1 MSEKPQGRTSA
12 PDEVWARVQEDY
24 LAGMSGPDCCRRHGV
39 SLSALRNRAARE
51 GWRRSDQAWIP
62 PQSLDPW
69 DEGRILEDRICGNL
83 DLIEWGDL
91 SGVAEGRMMR
101 AVLRGDS
108 AEFMRWHKVAEIIEV
123 RDAELRRWAE
133 EEEARTYQIRQ
144 RARDI
149 EAEEKERGN
158 ERDSADYLDSEFDES
173 LEDQGPVRGFIITR
187 DGELIRKPR
196 PDGSASSD
204 RREPARLEQGDTPPL
219 WSSSDERSA
228 IAACRGAR
236 EREPVA
242 DTACPSGSP
251 SAPRGCPVEPG
262 DDESER
268 TYSFGL
274 PVAGSVAVSPELLD
288 PLDPAGSVAGRGD

>member
-69 DEGRILEDRICGNL
+69 DEGRILEERICGNL
-83 DLIEWGDL
+83 DLIEWGEL

-108 AEFMRWHKVAEIIEV
+108 AEFMRWHKVAEIIQV
-123 RDAELRRWAE
+123 REAELRRWAE
-133 EEEARTYQIRQ
+133 EEEARKYQIRQ

-149 EAEEKERGN
+149 EAEENERDN
-158 ERDSADYLDSEFDES
+158 ERDSGDYLDSEFDEC
-173 LEDQGPVRGFIITR
+173 LEDQGPVRGFTITR
-187 DGELIRKPR
+187 DGELIRQPR

-204 RREPARLEQGDTPPL
+204 RRERAELEEGDTLPL
-219 WSSSDERSA
+219 SSSSDEESA
-228 IAACRGAR
+228 IGGRSGAC

-242 DTACPSGSP
+242 DTASVRRSP
-251 SAPRGCPVEPG
+251 SAPVEPG
-262 DDESER
+262 DDESKQ
-268 TYSFGL
+268 TYPFGL

-288 PLDPAGSVAGRGD
+288 PLEPAGSVAGRGD

>member
-1 MSEKPQGRTSA
+1 MSEKPQGRMSP

-51 GWRRSDQAWIP
+51 GWRRSDQAWTP

-69 DEGRILEDRICGNL
+69 DEGRILEERICGNL
-83 DLIEWGDL
+83 DLIEWGEL

-108 AEFMRWHKVAEIIEV
+108 AEFMRWHKVAEIIQV
-123 RDAELRRWAE
+123 REAELRRWAE
-133 EEEARTYQIRQ
+133 EEEARKYQIRQ

-149 EAEEKERGN
+149 EAEEN
-158 ERDSADYLDSEFDES
+158 ERDSEDYLDSEFEES
-173 LEDQGPVRGFIITR
+173 LEDQGPVRGFTITK
-187 DGELIRKPR
+187 DGELVRKRR

-204 RREPARLEQGDTPPL
+204 SRARATLEEGDTRPL
-219 WSSSDERSA
+219 SSSSDEQSA
-228 IAACRGAR
+228 IRGRSDER
-236 EREPVA
+236 EFEPVA
-242 DTACPSGSP
+242 ETACLSASP
-251 SAPRGCPVEPG
+251 SASLGCPVEPG
-262 DDESER
+262 NDESKQS
-268 TYSFGL
+268 YSFGL